1 MKYKFFTEKELACHC
16 CGVAKMECEFMEQL
30 EGMRE
35 VLDFPFVISSG
46 YRCPKHNQK
55 VSTTSSDGPHTLGR
69 AVDIVISGEKA
80 FELIVAADTWGM
92 TGIGVSQKGEMN
104 KRFIHLDNL
113 QKREGFPRPWVWS
126 Y

>member
-1 MKYKFFTEKELACHC
+1 MNKKYFTEKELACHC
-16 CGVAKMECEFMEQL
+16 CGVAKMDGEFMEQL
-30 EGMRE
+30 EAMRE

-46 YRCPKHNQK
+46 YRCPKHNQNI
-55 VSTTSSDGPHTLGR
+55 STTGSDGPHTLGR

-113 QKREGFPRPWVWS
+113 QKREGYPRPWVWS